1 MALQHDHFPPRLPM
15 SRDNSVSGGG
25 HSQHDVFPVQ
35 DDQLHLLAK
44 KVMSMIII
52 LFVIRS

>member
-1 MALQHDHFPPRLPM
+1 MTT
-15 SRDNSVSGGG
+15 SRRVCQCREIILWAAEGIRSTTFS
-25 HSQHDVFPVQ
+25 PVQ